1 MKKETLIAIAAAL
14 SAIALEITGEE
25 PADNENGGGEGQDA
39 PKKRG
44 RPPGSTSKEPTNA
57 GKTLD
62 ELREIVRPLLEEGRN
77 DEVKKVVAKYT
88 KVGGVLKDLPAEH
101 HAAFIKDIE
110 ALTV

>member
-25 PADNENGGGEGQDA
+25 PADNENGGGESQDA

-44 RPPGSTSKEPTNA
+44 RPPGSTSKEPANL
-57 GKTLD
+57 GKTFE
-62 ELREIVRPLLEEGRN
+62 ELKEIVRPLLEDGRA
-77 DEVKKVVAKYT
+77 DEVKKAVAKYV
-88 KVGGVLKDLPAEH
+88 KAGGTLKDVPAEH

-110 ALTV
+110 ALSI